1 MVKVKGFWDYLCNK
15 LDYRLFAGVPCLGL
29 NPLYKVMNKDMLWY
43 IPSANER
50 IGLGIVS
57 GGFLAGFKGG
67 VLLSASSLSALK
79 KEFQIIKDFNI
90 PMLLIVYD
98 DDVKVTY
105 PFWKKELTDDFK
117 KDLDKITGR
126 NKPSIL
132 LIKEGILI

>member
-1 MVKVKGFWDYLCNK
+1 MVKSKKFWEHLCNK

-67 VLLSASSLSALK
+67 VLLSASALSVLK
-79 KEFQIIKDFNI
+79 SEFQIVKDFNI
-90 PMLLIVYD
+90 PILLIIYS
-98 DDVKVTY
+98 DVKMTY
-105 PFWKKELTDDFK
+105 PFWHKELSDNFE
-117 KDLDKITGR
+117 KDLDKIASR

-132 LIKEGILI
+132 VIKEGILE

>member
-1 MVKVKGFWDYLCNK
+1 MVKSKKFWEYLCNK

-67 VLLSASSLSALK
+67 VLLSASALSVLK
-79 KEFQIIKDFNI
+79 SEFQIVKDFNI
-90 PMLLIVYD
+90 PILLIIYS
-98 DDVKVTY
+98 DVKMTY
-105 PFWKKELTDDFK
+105 PFWHKELSDNFE
-117 KDLDKITGR
+117 KDLDKIASR

-132 LIKEGILI
+132 VIKEGILE